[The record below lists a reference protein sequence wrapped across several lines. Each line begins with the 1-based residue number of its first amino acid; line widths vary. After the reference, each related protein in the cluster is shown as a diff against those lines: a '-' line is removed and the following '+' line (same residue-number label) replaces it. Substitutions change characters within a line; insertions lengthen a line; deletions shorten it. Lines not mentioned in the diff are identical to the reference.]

1 MLEYTIHADENDA
14 LYLSKQVQDF
24 LMDEK
29 TAEFVGLAMRE
40 ILIYGVLDKTKC
52 LERCLFFFWL
62 NF

>member
-40 ILIYGVLDKTKC
+40 ILIYILEINDKLDWIG
-52 LERCLFFFWL
+52 LM
-62 NF
+62 